1 MMTLYHGSDHMVTR
15 PFWGGGNLHND
26 YGMGFYCTEHV
37 ELAREWACMR
47 SRRAFVNR
55 YGLETDGLK
64 ILDLSK
70 PPYHILNW
78 LAILSENRTFDLN
91 TAVGIASKDYLL
103 REFLPDYQEADIIT
117 GYRADDSYFSFAED
131 FLNNSLS
138 LKQLERAMRL
148 GKLGEQIVIKSP
160 KTFERITYQESEPVD
175 TAIYGPHRR
184 NRDLEARAAY
194 RKIAEEGFQP
204 DGVYMVDVLREN
216 WKNDDPRLR

>member
-1 MMTLYHGSDHMVTR
+1 MVTR

-26 YGMGFYCTEHV
+26 YGMGFNCTEYV

-47 SRRAFVNR
+47 SRQAFVNR
-55 YGLETDGLK
+55 YGVETDGMK

-78 LAILSENRTFDLN
+78 LAILLENRTFDLN
-91 TAVGIASKDYLL
+91 TAVGLASKDYLL
-103 REFLPDYQEADIIT
+103 RVFLPDYQEADIIT

-138 LKQLERAMRL
+138 IKQLERAMRL

-160 KTFERITYQESEPVD
+160 KAFERIAYQESEPVD

-194 RKIAEEGFQP
+194 RKITEEGFQP
-204 DGVYMVDVLREN
+204 DGVYMVDILREN

>member
-26 YGMGFYCTEHV
+26 YGMGFYCTEYV

-47 SRRAFVNR
+47 SRQAFVNR
-55 YGLETDGLK
+55 YGVETDGMK

-78 LAILSENRTFDLN
+78 LAILLENRTFDLN
-91 TAVGIASKDYLL
+91 TAVGLASKDYLL
-103 REFLPDYQEADIIT
+103 RVFLPDYQEADIIT

-138 LKQLERAMRL
+138 IKQLERAMRL

-160 KTFERITYQESEPVD
+160 KAFERIAYQESEPVD

-194 RKIAEEGFQP
+194 RKITEEGFQP
-204 DGVYMVDVLREN
+204 DGVYMVDILREN